1 MESLQQIFGV
11 LVVLGLLGGTLWWL
25 RSRGLAR
32 FSGITKR
39 RNGGILQ
46 CVESLP
52 LSAGNVLH
60 LVRIADRGLLITSSP
75 TGCRLIENSP
85 WAQIEGSL
93 PKVKS

>member
-39 RNGGILQ
+39 RSGGIMQ
-46 CVESLP
+46 SVESLP

-60 LVRIADRGLLITSSP
+60 LVRIADRSLLITSSP
-75 TGCRLIENSP
+75 SGCHVVDSSP

-93 PKVKS
+93 SKVKS

>member
-11 LVVLGLLGGTLWWL
+11 LVVLGLFGGTLWWL

-39 RNGGILQ
+39 RNGGIMQ
-46 CVESLP
+46 SVESLP

-75 TGCRLIENSP
+75 TGCRVVDSSP
-85 WAQIEGSL
+85 WAQFEGSL
-93 PKVKS
+93 AKVKS